1 MNTNGHYK
9 DLGFDLSLAGVSH
22 GEFAF
27 KAFVNPITAAPSS
40 DQTAKLDQF
49 SIPFQPQPAPKHITI
64 KLKTSC
70 GVRFIVKELSLT

>member
-1 MNTNGHYK
+1 MLTDAAHTAKQLHQRVSNMNTKGHYK

-49 SIPFQPQPAPKHITI
+49 SIPF
-64 KLKTSC
+64 
-70 GVRFIVKELSLT
+70 